1 MKNLKLYNQKRNFKN
16 TLEPIGK
23 KGIFHKKL
31 RFVVQHHLARKDHFD
46 FRLEWN
52 GVLISFAIP
61 KGPSY
66 NPKDKRLAIHVE
78 DHPLAYRNFEGI
90 IPQGEYGGGT
100 VMLWDEGFWKPK
112 GDFDKD
118 FKNGMIKF
126 SLYGKR
132 LQGDWALVFLK
143 DKQWLLIK
151 EKDGVSLFSSIN
163 QFSISVRSGK
173 TMDEIKN
180 GKRIYQKIKT
190 NFLENI
196 SITSPQ
202 KVIFKN
208 PKITKLDILKY
219 YESMANFLMPYLEKR
234 LISTI
239 RMPDGVGGKKFFKK
253 HLETKSM
260 GIGKKK
266 IPSETGKK
274 EDYYYIKN
282 ENGLLSEVQMNSY
295 EFHIWGS
302 QITHLNRPDIL
313 VFDLDPDEKISILK
327 VRQGVKDL
335 KSILDELSLISFL
348 KTSGGKGYHVV
359 VPIQSLK
366 NFDEAREFSKNIA
379 TIMEMKW
386 PDRYTSNVRLE
397 KRKGKIFI
405 DWIRNTKGATS
416 VAPYSIRLK
425 KKASVSMPIRW
436 NELDKIKPNE
446 ITLEEA
452 MRRRKLKNP
461 WENFFDIVQ

>member
-180 GKRIYQKIKT
+180 GLKEVNISKNRMEIIHLK
-190 NFLENI
+190 ENI
-196 SITSPQ
+196 TLINDTYNANFEATESALKTLVNYPS
-202 KVIFKN
+202 KR
-208 PKITKLDILKY
+208 KIAVLGDILEMEKFR
-219 YESMANFLMPYLEKR
+219 EEIHRKIGALDSLKECDFIFLLGENTVWIQKEAEKNG
-234 LISTI
+234 IEKTKI
-239 RMPDGVGGKKFFKK
+239 EHFKK
-253 HLETKSM
+253 IE
-260 GIGKKK
+260 
-266 IPSETGKK
+266 
-274 EDYYYIKN
+274 
-282 ENGLLSEVQMNSY
+282 
-295 EFHIWGS
+295 
-302 QITHLNRPDIL
+302 
-313 VFDLDPDEKISILK
+313 
-327 VRQGVKDL
+327 
-335 KSILDELSLISFL
+335 EL
-348 KTSGGKGYHVV
+348 
-359 VPIQSLK
+359 Q
-366 NFDEAREFSKNIA
+366 E
-379 TIMEMKW
+379 
-386 PDRYTSNVRLE
+386 
-397 KRKGKIFI
+397 
-405 DWIRNTKGATS
+405 
-416 VAPYSIRLK
+416 
-425 KKASVSMPIRW
+425 
-436 NELDKIKPNE
+436 
-446 ITLEEA
+446 
-452 MRRRKLKNP
+452 KLKN
-461 WENFFDIVQ
+461 EIKEGDTILLKASHAMKFDQIVAYLKER